1 MTKPK
6 AQKII
11 RDYLFE
17 NDSRIFGSNLNVDRI
32 CFTYPDLDTEPGQIY
47 DLDPF
52 AVFDYRVEGMAIKTD
67 TGTATVAIKIN
78 GTAIEDLEAVVITDT
93 ISYVGGNAFNDVVED
108 DRLTLEILAVTDA
121 TTLTG
126 NVKITRM

>member
-1 MTKPK
+1 MK
-6 AQKII
+6 ALKVL
-11 RDYLFE
+11 RDFLFE
-17 NDSRIFGSNLNVDRI
+17 NGSRIFGSNLNVDRI
-32 CFTYPDLDTEPGQIY
+32 GFTFPDLDTEPGQIY
-47 DLDPF
+47 DLDPSAIF
-52 AVFDYRVEGMAIKTD
+52 NYRVEGVKIKTD

-108 DRLTLEILAVTDA
+108 DRVTLEIIAVTDA
-121 TTLTG
+121 TALTG